1 MTVSPASRR
10 RRNTGT
16 ATWTSEPGETLPG
29 GANRRADRT
38 KRPRAMPKRLPWRR
52 LQAAQ
57 QEGGEPRRAV
67 ARPAG
72 LRGRG
77 IGSLSQAIDRARS
90 GLAERR
96 RRSQESSAGTGPVR
110 IASFG
115 GQPCVHGLSWWSRPP
130 PLLSGPRAACSW
142 RGMHA
147 TSDDRL
153 TAGLPPLMAVAALA
167 AEKSLTGRDDWDG
180 TAILAVDDPREK
192 LRWAGVMS
200 NGQPS
205 HAAELLF
212 SDRDGLISWLQA
224 ECSSF
229 GIDRLIAIGEFGDDL
244 HASVNTLRIKVEDV
258 RPDYSQP
265 EFRRRILPPLVRA
278 LAAAGAVAAAAAAGW
293 MAWLE
298 FRKSIAVDEAAQLA
312 AFEVELAGL
321 AAGCA
326 GELSEFWP
334 RPPGWEVDA
343 TGCIAPGMYDETAG
357 GVPAGGGAAYRTFT
371 LKQQHNAVLARAV
384 AELLYEDWDG
394 EAETGNDTIIL
405 RRGFPVEPV
414 RADEG
419 LRRPGS
425 RELAEAIPTHFLGLA
440 TAVTVDRQST
450 TIRSRAAI
458 PTLLEQLIELDR
470 RMPLSLRHLSRRSGE
485 VMIEVVPRQHIM
497 KPAFGGQT

>member
-1 MTVSPASRR
+1 MPRR
-10 RRNTGT
+10 F
-16 ATWTSEPGETLPG
+16 
-29 GANRRADRT
+29 
-38 KRPRAMPKRLPWRR
+38 PWRR
-52 LQAAQ
+52 LRAGQ
-57 QEGGEPRRAV
+57 QKGGEPRRNE

-77 IGSLSQAIDRARS
+77 IRSLRRAIDRARS

-96 RRSQESSAGTGPVR
+96 RRSQESSAAAKPVR

-130 PLLSGPRAACSW
+130 PLLSGPRVACSW

-153 TAGLPPLMAVAALA
+153 IAGLPPLMAVAALA
-167 AEKSLTGRDDWDG
+167 AEKSLTGSEDWDG
-180 TAILAVDDPREK
+180 TVILAVDDPREK

-244 HASVNTLRIKVEDV
+244 HASVNTLRIKIEDV

-265 EFRRRILPPLVRA
+265 EFKRRVLPPLVRA
-278 LAAAGAVAAAAAAGW
+278 AAAAGAVAAVASAGW

-298 FRKSIAVDEAAQLA
+298 YRKASAVEDAVQLV
-312 AFEVELAGL
+312 AFEVQLAGL

-326 GELSEFWP
+326 GELSKFWP

-343 TGCIAPGMYDETAG
+343 AGCIAPGMTDEAAG
-357 GVPAGGGAAYRTFT
+357 GVPSGGGAAYRTFT
-371 LKQQHNAVLARAV
+371 LKPQHNAVLARAV
-384 AELLYEDWDG
+384 AELLYGDWDG
-394 EAETGNDTIIL
+394 EAETAEETITL
-405 RRGFPVEPV
+405 RREFAVAPV
-414 RADEG
+414 RADES
-419 LRRPGS
+419 LTRPRS
-425 RELAEAIPTHFLGLA
+425 QELAEAIQTHFLGLA
-440 TAVTVDRQST
+440 TSVTADRRAT

-485 VMIEVVPRQHIM
+485 VVIEVVPRQYIM
-497 KPAFGGQT
+497 MPAHGGQP